1 MQQYSIKTVAM
12 PCKEKLNF
20 VYLFTIGL
28 LYKVNFLN
36 LKLSN
41 KKATRKKYIFIVALY
56 FFCQFILINYV
67 SPLLDKNHLSEIWND
82 GIAYA
87 ISVIVYVIFC
97 LIFSLL
103 LILLQVYF
111 LRIWIFRLND
121 IGVRKYLCVT
131 PVLFFLIM
139 VINNFFIFNSWIIY
153 SYYFLIFISCI
164 PSSGYAKQT
173 TQHN

>member
-1 MQQYSIKTVAM
+1 MNF
-12 PCKEKLNF
+12 KL
-20 VYLFTIGL
+20 L
-28 LYKVNFLN
+28 
-36 LKLSN
+36 N
-41 KKATRKKYIFIVALY
+41 KKATRKKYIFVVILY

-67 SPLLDKNHLSEIWND
+67 SPLLDKNHLSEIWSD

-87 ISVIVYVIFC
+87 ISVIIYIIFC
-97 LIFSLL
+97 LIFSML
-103 LILLQVYF
+103 LIVLQIYF

-121 IGVRKYLCVT
+121 IGINKYICVT
-131 PVLFFLIM
+131 PVLLFLIV

-164 PSSGYAKQT
+164 PSTGHTKQR